1 MSVDQ
6 ICILCHGSGRMSHLA
21 NSTWARKGGNVNVV
35 NSRKPGGRPMSKRG
49 QGGPRRVT
57 SDDLAEVESTKK
69 EEASYDAAS
78 SASSNLEVEES

>member
-21 NSTWARKGGNVNVV
+21 NSTRARKGGNVNVV

-57 SDDLAEVESTKK
+57 SDDLGEDESIEK
-69 EEASYDAAS
+69 EEDSYDAAASTS
-78 SASSNLEVEES
+78 ST